1 MHIEAMHIGL
11 QAMRFYAY
19 HGVLP
24 QERQV
29 GNYFTVEI
37 EVWADVSKSLTT
49 DTLEDTLSYADLY
62 TVIQK
67 EMALPSKLLEHVVGR
82 IARRLFASFAQI
94 DRMIICLKKDNP
106 PFSGEL
112 HSSSI
117 TLEAS
122 RHK

>member
-37 EVWADVSKSLTT
+37 EIWADVSKSLTS
-49 DTLEDTLSYADLY
+49 DALEDTLSYADLY
-62 TVIQK
+62 TIIRE
-67 EMALPSKLLEHVVGR
+67 EMTLPSKLLEHVVGR

-94 DRMIICLKKDNP
+94 DRMIISLKKDNP
-106 PFSGEL
+106 LFPGEL
-112 HSSSI
+112 RSSSF

>member
-19 HGVLP
+19 HGVLS

-49 DTLEDTLSYADLY
+49 DTLDDTLSYADLY
-62 TVIQK
+62 TVIQE

-94 DRMIICLKKDNP
+94 DRIIISLKKDNP

-112 HSSSI
+112 RSSSF